1 MGTTQNC
8 GLLLADIG
16 EVDCA
21 GRIIIQSDKESPFKC
36 SALRGFNHVK
46 YAVGAV
52 YSALPSVSLQQ

>member
-36 SALRGFNHVK
+36 SARL
-46 YAVGAV
+46 
-52 YSALPSVSLQQ
+52 